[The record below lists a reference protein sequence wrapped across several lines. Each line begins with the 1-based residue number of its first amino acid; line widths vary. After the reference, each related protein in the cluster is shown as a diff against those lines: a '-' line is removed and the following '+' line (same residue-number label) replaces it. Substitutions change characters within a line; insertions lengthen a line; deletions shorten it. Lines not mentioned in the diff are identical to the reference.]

1 MYVATLLVHYNDMND
16 FFAESDRSF
25 KSQKILFPQFVL
37 LLIMEWLHIL
47 DSVCI
52 IRIYCITILS
62 LDLKIKPWFSVFANL
77 GSVNIARFLAT
88 HFGH

>member
-1 MYVATLLVHYNDMND
+1 
-16 FFAESDRSF
+16 
-25 KSQKILFPQFVL
+25 
-37 LLIMEWLHIL
+37 MEWLHIL

-88 HFGH
+88 YFGHWAHNGAKGHSNTPLYSIFINQIQ